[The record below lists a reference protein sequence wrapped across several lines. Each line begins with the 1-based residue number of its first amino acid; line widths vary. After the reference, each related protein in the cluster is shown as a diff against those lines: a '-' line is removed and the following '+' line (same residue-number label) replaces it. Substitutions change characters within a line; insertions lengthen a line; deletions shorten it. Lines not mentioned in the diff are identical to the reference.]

1 MRWSHPEESKATH
14 MIPLAGSNNP
24 GAARAPAVAG
34 IASMRR
40 RGARGGRR
48 RARGAAPPAL
58 VAALVAAAS
67 VGRASAQE
75 CTTVNLYDQGN
86 DSPDHLDT
94 CAELLD
100 EGSGLGLTCAV
111 DFVSGGQYAGM

>member
-1 MRWSHPEESKATH
+1 
-14 MIPLAGSNNP
+14 MIPLARTAGSNNP
-24 GAARAPAVAG
+24 GAARAPTAAG